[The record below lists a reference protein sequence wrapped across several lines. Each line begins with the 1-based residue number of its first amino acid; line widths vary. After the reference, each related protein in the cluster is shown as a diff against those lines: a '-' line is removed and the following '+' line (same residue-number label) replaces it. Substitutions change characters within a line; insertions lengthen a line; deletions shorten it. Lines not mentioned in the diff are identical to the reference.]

1 LSPSPQQSLFSP
13 IQQFVIV
20 VVVDDVVVVA
30 AVVVVVVV
38 VVVNPNT
45 ILYPLLVSQHVLKTQ
60 NTGSVRFAFTHS
72 QKNLFVKL

>member
-30 AVVVVVVV
+30 AVV

>member
-30 AVVVVVVV
+30 AAVVV

-72 QKNLFVKL
+72 QKKFFVKL